1 MHFIFGTVISVNCHV
16 QRGRWINI
24 IINHKMTK
32 YISKGILQTKFVAFL
47 RKRCGKIKDN
57 IILMF

>member
-1 MHFIFGTVISVNCHV
+1 
-16 QRGRWINI
+16 
-24 IINHKMTK
+24 MTK
-32 YISKGILQTKFVAFL
+32 YISKDILQTKFVAFL